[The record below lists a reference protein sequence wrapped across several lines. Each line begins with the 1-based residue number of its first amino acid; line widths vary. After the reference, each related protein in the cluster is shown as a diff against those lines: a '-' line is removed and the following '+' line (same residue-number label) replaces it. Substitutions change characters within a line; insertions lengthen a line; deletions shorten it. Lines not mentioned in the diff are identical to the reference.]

1 MKIVFNERCREN
13 QDANFMSSTNSVG
26 LIGFEILN
34 LFSMQHLI
42 CPPFL
47 FVKNA
52 HWPIYQSFCLKHS
65 SAYISCQMSEDSH
78 LCKEYS

>member
-42 CPPFL
+42 CQPFL
-47 FVKNA
+47 
-52 HWPIYQSFCLKHS
+52 CL
-65 SAYISCQMSEDSH
+65 
-78 LCKEYS
+78 